1 MASEVE
7 IVNRALSRVGATR
20 ITSLTENT
28 VNARA
33 ANAVY
38 ATLRDA
44 ELRAHRWSFAIKRAQ
59 LAADATAPAFGPAN
73 AFPLPADFLKLLPP
87 DPNQHLND
95 LDWRI
100 EHHESA
106 VCIMTDQAAPL
117 NIRYIHRVTDPNK
130 MDVLFREALSMRIA
144 REVCEPLTQSN
155 TKIQLIDVDYRE
167 AIATARKANA
177 FERPS
182 DTPPDDTWVT
192 VRA

>member
-7 IVNRALSRVGATR
+7 IVNRALSRVGANR
-20 ITSLTENT
+20 VTSLTENS

-59 LAADATAPAFGPAN
+59 LAEDATAPAFGPAH
-73 AFPLPADFLKLLPP
+73 AYPLPSDFLKLLPP
-87 DPNQHLND
+87 DPDQHLND

-100 EHHESA
+100 EHHNGAS
-106 VCIMTDQAAPL
+106 CILTDDTAPL
-117 NIRYIHRVTDPNK
+117 NIRYIHRLTDPNR
-130 MDVLFREALSMRIA
+130 MDALFREALAMRIA
-144 REVCEPLTQSN
+144 KELCEPLTQSN
-155 TKIQLIDVDYRE
+155 TKIQLIEADYRT
-167 AIATARKANA
+167 AIAAARQANA

-182 DTPPDDTWVT
+182 DEPPEDTWLT

>member
-7 IVNRALSRVGATR
+7 IANRALSRVGATR
-20 ITSLTENT
+20 ITSLTENS

-33 ANAVY
+33 VNAVY
-38 ATLRDA
+38 APLRDA

-59 LAADATAPAFGPAN
+59 LAADATAPAFGPAY
-73 AFPLPADFLKLLPP
+73 AYPLPSDFLKLLPP

-95 LDWRI
+95 MDWRI
-100 EHHESA
+100 EHHEGASC
-106 VCIMTDQAAPL
+106 VMTDYAAPL

-130 MDVLFREALSMRIA
+130 MDPLFREALAMRMA
-144 REVCEPLTQSN
+144 RELCEPLTQSN
-155 TKIQLIDVDYRE
+155 TKIQLIDVDYRT
-167 AIATARKANA
+167 AIAEARKANA

-182 DTPPDDTWVT
+182 DEPPEDSWLT